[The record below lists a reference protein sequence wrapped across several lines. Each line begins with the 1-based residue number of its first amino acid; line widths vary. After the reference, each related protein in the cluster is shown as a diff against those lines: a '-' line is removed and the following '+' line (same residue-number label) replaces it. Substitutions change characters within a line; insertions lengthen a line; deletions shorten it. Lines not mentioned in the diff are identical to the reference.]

1 MNSNTSER
9 NLLGNKI
16 VLRVTIIISLAL
28 GLGYVAEIIK
38 GSRTLGYFALLS
50 SIIIGTLLL
59 DIISYIRAKDAYIN
73 RYFFLFGYLLVY
85 GFALLTKGSPLTFVF
100 FIPAL
105 SAYILY
111 FDLKYVA
118 IACGSM
124 AVVNVMQITQAALS
138 GAITKA
144 DTTNYTIIIAA
155 IGIISYALIE
165 TTIVNNK
172 GINNNAMEDLEG
184 QQRSQMNMVENIL
197 DIAKAVQDK
206 VEQVD
211 SIMNELTENNN
222 MVSTAVNEIA
232 EGTLSNAESISK
244 QADMTTAIQEV
255 IDDVSNNSNNMVA
268 IASESAEVVQSGND
282 DVKNLME
289 QAVQVKQINKDVVE
303 AMTNLREKTSDV
315 RDIASIIFS
324 ISSQT
329 NLLALNASIESARA
343 GEAGKGFAVVADQIR
358 NLAEE
363 TRKSTE
369 DIGRILDELCSNADE
384 TAVAV
389 KNIEVVTDKQ
399 SELINQ
405 TGQHFE
411 EVMDKLGTLTDDI
424 NDVDGMIQ
432 NIVESNGVIVD
443 SVERISSVTEE
454 VTANS
459 REAANMCDNTVDKSD
474 KVKELLD
481 ELVEQVERF
490 DQYL

>member
-1 MNSNTSER
+1 M
-9 NLLGNKI
+9 K
-16 VLRVTIIISLAL
+16 
-28 GLGYVAEIIK
+28 
-38 GSRTLGYFALLS
+38 
-50 SIIIGTLLL
+50 
-59 DIISYIRAKDAYIN
+59 AKDSYVI

-85 GFALLTKGSPLTFVF
+85 GFALLTKGSALTFVF

-111 FDLKYVA
+111 FDLRYVA

-124 AVVNVMQITQAALS
+124 AIVNVIQIIKAALS

-144 DTTNYTIIIAA
+144 DTTNYTIIAAA

-165 TTIVNNK
+165 TTLVNNK
-172 GINNNAMEDLEG
+172 VNNNAMEDLEG

-197 DIAKAVQDK
+197 DIAKAVKDK

-222 MVSTAVNEIA
+222 MVSTAVNEI
-232 EGTLSNAESISK
+232 EG
-244 QADMTTAIQEV
+244 
-255 IDDVSNNSNNMVA
+255 
-268 IASESAEVVQSGND
+268 ESAEVVQSGND

-358 NLAEE
+358 TLAEE

-369 DIGRILDELCSNADE
+369 DIGRILDELCNNADE

-389 KNIEVVTDKQ
+389 KNIEVVTDRQ

-411 EVMDKLGTLTDDI
+411 EVMDKLSTLTDDI
-424 NDVDGMIQ
+424 NNVDGMIQ

-474 KVKELLD
+474 NVKELLD
-481 ELVEQVERF
+481 QLVEQVERF
-490 DQYL
+490 DEYL

>member
-1 MNSNTSER
+1 M
-9 NLLGNKI
+9 K
-16 VLRVTIIISLAL
+16 
-28 GLGYVAEIIK
+28 
-38 GSRTLGYFALLS
+38 
-50 SIIIGTLLL
+50 
-59 DIISYIRAKDAYIN
+59 AKDSYVI

-85 GFALLTKGSPLTFVF
+85 GFALLTKGSALTFVF

-111 FDLKYVA
+111 FDLRYVA

-124 AVVNVMQITQAALS
+124 AIVNVIQIIKAALS

-144 DTTNYTIIIAA
+144 DTTNCTIIAAA

-165 TTIVNNK
+165 TTLVNNK
-172 GINNNAMEDLEG
+172 VNNNAMEDLEG

-197 DIAKAVQDK
+197 DIAKAVKDK

-255 IDDVSNNSNNMVA
+255 IDNVSNNSNNMVT
-268 IASESAEVVQSGND
+268 IAGESAEVVQSGND

-324 ISSQT
+324 IFSQT
-329 NLLALNASIESARA
+329 KLLALNSSIESARA
-343 GEAGKGFAVVADQIR
+343 GEAGKGFSVVVDQIR

-369 DIGRILDELCSNADE
+369 DIGRILDELCNNADE
-384 TAVAV
+384 TAAAV
-389 KNIEVVTDKQ
+389 KNIEIVTDRQ

-411 EVMDKLGTLTDDI
+411 EVMDKISTLTDDI

-474 KVKELLD
+474 NVKELLD
-481 ELVEQVERF
+481 QLVEQVERF